1 MFQVDSLKKKLYY
14 RFLSSELLVSGVLV
28 CLSVKKKC
36 QKIVKNPLTEEFQ
49 HRAGEY
55 IPKQTDF
62 NVRLGRLLNSSLD
75 ILLRQYVGIVCLQV
89 SYRKKKSLSRE

>member
-49 HRAGEY
+49 HRAGE
-55 IPKQTDF
+55 I
-62 NVRLGRLLNSSLD
+62 
-75 ILLRQYVGIVCLQV
+75 ILSHFIL
-89 SYRKKKSLSRE
+89 